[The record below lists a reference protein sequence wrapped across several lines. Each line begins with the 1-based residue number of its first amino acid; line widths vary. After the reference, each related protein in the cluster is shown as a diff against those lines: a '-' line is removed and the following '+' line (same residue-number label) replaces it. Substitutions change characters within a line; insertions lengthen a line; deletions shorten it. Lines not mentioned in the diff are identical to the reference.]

1 MAHEIICTSELTNF
15 TNFQSFIFVWIKIIK
30 CVRLKSRKHVL
41 LLKSYWDTVSHVEIT
56 VKYDKECVDGVKIVW
71 WGFNQ

>member
-15 TNFQSFIFVWIKIIK
+15 TNFQSFIFVRIKI
-30 CVRLKSRKHVL
+30 SRKHVF
-41 LLKSYWDTVSHVEIT
+41 LLKSYWDTVSHLEIT